1 MTTAVRAPTV
11 ADVMTRCPLSV
22 RRDTPFR
29 AIAALLAGSQV
40 SAVPVVD
47 DRGAPVGVVSE
58 IDLIDARPRAGHGLT
73 ARALM
78 SSPVVTVT
86 ADESV
91 ASATRRLTRTG
102 VRRLFVVADG
112 KLVGVLARRDLLRG
126 YLCPDDVLA
135 GRVED
140 AVAPLAAGRGE
151 FVNVTVA
158 DGVVTLLGR
167 VQWRSA
173 VAPVGAAAA
182 AVPGVVEVRNRLGC
196 FWYDKPRRAGR
207 TRPGDS

>member
-1 MTTAVRAPTV
+1 MTTAVRTQTV

-29 AIAALLAGSQV
+29 AIAALLSGSHV
-40 SAVPVVD
+40 SAVPVVN

-58 IDLIDARPRAGHGLT
+58 IDLIDARPRAGLT
-73 ARALM
+73 ARDLM

-112 KLVGVLARRDLLRG
+112 TLVGVLARRDLLRG
-126 YLCPDDVLA
+126 YLCTDDVLL

-151 FVNVTVA
+151 FVNVTVE

-173 VAPVGAAAA
+173 VAPVGAAAT
-182 AVPGVVEVRNRLGC
+182 AVPGVVEVRNRLGY
-196 FWYDKPRRAGR
+196 FWNDGAAA
-207 TRPGDS
+207 S